1 MTEEDELSKNQ
12 SETKFESDQIF
23 SIFVYGFHGKTS
35 LDGSIKDSDMWLDG
49 FAFAVCVKY

>member
-1 MTEEDELSKNQ
+1 MDNRIF
-12 SETKFESDQIF
+12 TKFESDRIY

-35 LDGSIKDSDMWLDG
+35 LDGSIKDSDIWLDG